1 MEKENM
7 VVKKESSIVLICP
20 NCGVEC
26 FNIRVIEKEDGTFLV
41 DDICWRCGYQLSS
54 RKVDHL

>member
-1 MEKENM
+1 M
-7 VVKKESSIVLICP
+7 VVKKESLIVLICP

-26 FNIRVIEKEDGTFLV
+26 FNIRVIEKEDGTFLI

-54 RKVDHL
+54 KKVNH